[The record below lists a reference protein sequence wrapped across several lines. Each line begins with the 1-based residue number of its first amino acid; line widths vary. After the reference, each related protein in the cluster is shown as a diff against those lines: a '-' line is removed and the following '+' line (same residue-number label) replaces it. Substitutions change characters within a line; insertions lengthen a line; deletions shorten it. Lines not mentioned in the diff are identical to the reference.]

1 MSGYCKNEEKYKAA
15 IQELNQEG
23 MTLAYLANKYGFDKA
38 CFSRYLK
45 KHGFEVTKKGRS
57 KEMTD
62 LYLKA
67 AERYKAH
74 EGSIRDIATEMGISI
89 KSFGMFLKEHNWT
102 RNGFTIEGY
111 TLQEDYFEV
120 IDTAEKAYWL
130 GMLYADGCVI
140 PHNNTSGG
148 KVTLEIADIDLGH
161 LEKFKKALGYD
172 GKIYHRKNKAMSSVT
187 IYRNKMVDDLSAKG
201 CVPNKTY
208 RGWIDPQAFKGFELD
223 FIRGFLDG
231 DGYIEQDLRKYRVVF
246 AIKQLSVA
254 EALCELLKDYEPRVD
269 EDHSHPGYLQY
280 KVAVERRDNF
290 FKLLSDL
297 YEDAPIFLDR
307 KYTIA
312 KTRLYARQSQ
322 LSLEDSGKKSAE

>member
-1 MSGYCKNEEKYKAA
+1 MSGYCKYEKAYKAA
-15 IQELNQEG
+15 MKELNQEG
-23 MTLAYLANKYGFDKA
+23 MTLTYLANKYGFDRA

-45 KHGFEVTKKGRS
+45 KHGIKVAKKGRS
-57 KEMTD
+57 KEKTD

-67 AERYKAH
+67 AEKYNAH
-74 EGSIRDIATEMGISI
+74 EGNIRDIATEMGISV
-89 KSFGMFLKEHNWT
+89 KSFGVFLKEHGWT

-111 TLQEDYFEV
+111 TLNEDYFEV

-140 PHNNTSGG
+140 HHDNTHGG
-148 KVTLEIADIDLGH
+148 KVTLEIADIDLEH
-161 LEKFKKALGYD
+161 LEKFKKALNYD
-172 GKIYHRKNKAMSSVT
+172 GKTYHRKNKAMSSVT

-208 RGWIDPQAFKGFELD
+208 QGWIDPQVFKGFELD
-223 FIRGFLDG
+223 FVRGFLDG
-231 DGYIEQDLRKYRVVF
+231 DGYIEQDLRKYRVIF

-254 EALCELLKDYEPRVD
+254 ETLCELLKDYGPRID
-269 EDHSHPGYLQY
+269 EDHSQPEHLVY
-280 KVAVERRDNF
+280 KVAVERRDDF
-290 FKLLSDL
+290 FKLLKDL
-297 YEDAPIFLDR
+297 YEDAEVYLNR
-307 KYTIA
+307 KYLTA